1 MAKIKIDLS
10 KYKASGVYTLEF
22 DASESIV
29 LNTQTVRLLVGFSRK
44 GPFNSPVYLP
54 DKKTARDVFGEI
66 DPFLERRGAFF
77 HRGIYTAL
85 DVGPVFGLN
94 LMPLNNDP
102 DFGDKVPYYSYSL
115 STTERNGVKAWN
127 LYSSFYNKERFWYPH
142 EDEFLANVNN
152 HPINKGKL
160 FNIVNLGQ
168 TPISIIV
175 KKNTEVKGFNIT
187 AKEWFGKGNVPTF
200 IDEWDFISDYFVDII
215 VIEGDWSKY
224 GNLSIDPVFSEYFDI
239 RGLKKGVY
247 KNFLASPEVK
257 SIGTFTG
264 CLIPDLVDG
273 NGVTHSVDNIINNS
287 IARTGVFI
295 AIDKSALENYDIS
308 ANTDDTDNISA
319 VDIIGHNFANPDRE
333 NPDII
338 DFLSYKTSIKEKLAF
353 TFDDTFS
360 VTQVTSNIGDYFAT
374 ESTHLGKQYGYLDNV
389 LVIPKPL
396 VADDA
401 SDSEKWQGFFSWFKY
416 MEIKN
421 TLVKGHSLIKLR
433 SDKWAKVENIYEEVN
448 ADNGRIY
455 LKLVY
460 SYPTKALE
468 KDITGVKF
476 NVQNFTGSMAI
487 FINRGDVPAG
497 VIDRF
502 EDPTSYPK
510 VGQDILLE
518 NRNTK
523 TYFYAKVKATV
534 TEDSY
539 STVDGTKNMVRIDV
553 YDTEALDTLA
563 QTGVGFYA
571 YWSSIESVN
580 PMMTLS
586 IVKEPSIFK
595 FVQKGGTI
603 TDPSYFVAY
612 KFSKIYKYFD
622 DGALLPGDKY
632 YWAYNDPNFH
642 YLNYEKGVDADGIS
656 ILKIYGYDTYIDGL
670 FDYDSTLISDSG
682 ANILPSK
689 NYIRGINTPV
699 DYVTEGIYI
708 YGIADNL
715 YDPVNVIS
723 WNNTKTVF
731 RIKPEYSKQIE
742 IGHYI
747 VAEIKDQDGNSTFKL
762 TKVINKVKKY
772 DMALDG
778 WSYEYTV
785 NQAVRIVS
793 DGGLNWVTR
802 YYPMDSFIKYYQL
815 HSLEGF
821 KLTDYHLPGGINKVG
836 QLRKIL
842 EVLDPINSNL
852 VQMLEDRDII
862 TFRYIVDTF
871 DGGLD
876 TMCGPKVQLTRLA
889 KSRQKCLAIMNAPAI
904 KEFIASTDPRFTEEA
919 TRENPKP
926 VLNTRYIADGGN
938 LSLGPSKTFTL
949 PDEFNGAKFAGFF
962 SPFFMIREN
971 GKNHAIPPAADV
983 SNLFVQK
990 FINGTPFAIVAGPR
1004 RGVISNPLMVG
1015 LEYDFLLADREYI
1028 EPMGINPI
1036 VKKKG
1041 VGYMIYGNQMAY
1053 QRTHSAFNNLHVR
1066 DLLITIEEAVEDVLA
1081 SYLFEFNDSSTR
1093 LEIKTIVERYLDGV
1107 RSNGGIYNFQVT
1119 MDESNNPPEVIDNNT
1134 GILDIALEPA
1144 RGIHKFISRVT
1155 VTKTGGASAG
1165 GFIFA

>member
-1 MAKIKIDLS
+1 MAKIRLDLS
-10 KYKASGVYTLEF
+10 QFKASGVYTLEF

-29 LNTQTVRLLVGFSRK
+29 LNTQTVRLIVGFSRK
-44 GPFNSPVYLP
+44 GPFNAPVYLP
-54 DKKTARDVFGEI
+54 DKKTAKQVYGEI

-77 HRGIYTAL
+77 HRGLYTAL

-94 LMPLNNDP
+94 LMPLNNDS
-102 DFGDKVPYYSYSL
+102 DFGDKVPYFSYSL
-115 STTERNGVKAWN
+115 STTERNGIKVWN
-127 LYSSFYNKERFWYPH
+127 LYSSFYNKERFWYPDQ
-142 EDEFLANVNN
+142 EYFLGNVNSS
-152 HPINKGKL
+152 PINQGKL

-168 TPISIIV
+168 TPVSIIV
-175 KKNTEVKGFNIT
+175 KKNTNITGFNIT
-187 AKEWFGKGNVPTF
+187 AREHFGTGKVPSF
-200 IDEWDFISDYFVDII
+200 IDEWDFISDYFVEVI
-215 VIEGDWSKY
+215 VIEGNWSKY
-224 GNLSIDPVFSEYFDI
+224 GNLSIDPVFSEFFDV

-247 KNFLASPEVK
+247 RNFLASPEVNI
-257 SIGTFTG
+257 IGSFTG

-273 NGVTHSVDNIINNS
+273 NGVTHSIDTIINNS
-287 IARTGVFI
+287 IASTGIFV
-295 AIDKSALENYDIS
+295 AIDKNALENYDIS
-308 ANTDDTDNISA
+308 ANNDDNDNLSA

-353 TFDDTFS
+353 PLDSTFS
-360 VTQVTSNIGDYFAT
+360 TIQVTANIGDFFST

-401 SDSEKWQGFFSWFKY
+401 SDSEKWQGFFSWYRY
-416 MEIKN
+416 MELKN
-421 TLVKGHSLIKLR
+421 TLIKGQSLIKLR
-433 SDKWAKVENIYEEVN
+433 SDKWAKIENIYEEQN
-448 ADNGRIY
+448 PDNGRIY
-455 LKLVY
+455 LRLVY

-468 KDITGVKF
+468 KDITGIKF
-476 NVQNFTGSMAI
+476 SVQNFTGNMAV
-487 FINRGDVPAG
+487 FIHRSDVSVAN
-497 VIDRF
+497 IDKF
-502 EDPTSYPK
+502 EDPDSYPK

-518 NRNTK
+518 NKNTK
-523 TYFYAKVKATV
+523 TYFYAKVKSLV
-534 TEDSY
+534 TEDSF
-539 STVDGTKNMVRIDV
+539 SLTSSVKTIVKIEV

-563 QTGVGFYA
+563 QNSIGFLA
-571 YWSSIESVN
+571 TWSSIESVN
-580 PMMTLS
+580 PMYSLS

-595 FVQKGGTI
+595 FVQKGGT
-603 TDPSYFVAY
+603 TSDPSYFVAY
-612 KFSKIYKYFD
+612 KYSKLYKYYD
-622 DGALLPGDKY
+622 DGALLPGDRY
-632 YWAYNDPNFH
+632 YWAYNDPNYH
-642 YLNYEKGVDADGIS
+642 YLNYEKSVDDDGVS
-656 ILKIYGYDTYIDGL
+656 ILKVYGYDTYIDGS
-670 FDYDSTLISDSG
+670 FDYDSTLITDSG
-682 ANILPSK
+682 ANIRTDK
-689 NYIRGINTPV
+689 NYVRGINTAV
-699 DYVTEGIYI
+699 DTAEEGIYI

-723 WNNTKTVF
+723 WNNTKTTF

-742 IGHYI
+742 PGHYI
-747 VAEIKDQDGNSTFKL
+747 VAEIKDQDGNSTYKL

-778 WSYEYTV
+778 WAYEYTV
-785 NQAVRIVS
+785 NQAVRVVS
-793 DGGLNWVTR
+793 DGGLSWITR
-802 YYPMDSFIKYYQL
+802 YYPMDDFIKYYQL

-821 KLTDYHLPGGINKVG
+821 KLTDYHLPGGLNKVG

-842 EVLDPINSNL
+842 EMLDPINSNL
-852 VQMLEDRDII
+852 VQMLKDRDII
-862 TFRYIVDTF
+862 TFRYVVDTF

-889 KSRQKCLAIMNAPAI
+889 KARQKCLAIMNAPAI
-904 KEFIASTDPRFTEEA
+904 KEFIASTDPRFTEEV

-962 SPFFMIREN
+962 APFLMIREN
-971 GKNHAIPPAADV
+971 GKNHAIPPAAHV

-1004 RGVISNPLMVG
+1004 RGVISEPLLVG
-1015 LEYDFLLADREYI
+1015 LEYDFLQLDREYI

-1081 SYLFEFNDSSTR
+1081 NYLFEFNDSSTR
-1093 LEIKTIVERYLDGV
+1093 LEIKTIIERYLDGV
-1107 RSNGGIYNFQVT
+1107 RSNGGIYNFIVI
-1119 MDESNNPPEVIDNNT
+1119 MDESNNTNEVIDNNM
-1134 GILDIALEPA
+1134 GILDIAIEPA
-1144 RGIHKFISRVT
+1144 RGIHKFVSRVT
-1155 VTKTGGASAG
+1155 VLKTGGVSAG
-1165 GFIFA
+1165 GFTLV